1 MKARATLQP
10 LAKASLSKVRAVF
23 TDVDGTITTGG
34 RLLATTLRAIEWLNA
49 HRIQVVLVSGR
60 PAGWGEAWARQWPV
74 AGVIVENGGL
84 YFAWRGG
91 RLHKVY
97 AEPPGQRAANRRAL
111 LAHVEAALAAT
122 PGARLS
128 MDSQATEVDLAIDY
142 AEDVKLGSAGAD
154 RLERFLR
161 ARGVTAVRSSVH
173 VNCWLGRFD
182 KRTAVQQFLKTEW
195 RTRLTPADRRFVY
208 VGDSFNDQ
216 PLFRAFALSVGVANI
231 EDVLDRL
238 DDRPAFVTRSRE
250 GKGFGEVADAIVR
263 ARRGAARGRRR

>member
-1 MKARATLQP
+1 MQP
-10 LAKASLSKVRAVF
+10 LSKAPLSKVRAVF
-23 TDVDGTITTGG
+23 TDVDGTVTTGG
-34 RLLATTLRAIEWLNA
+34 RLLATTLRAIEWLKA
-49 HRIQVVLVSGR
+49 HGVKVVLVSGR

-74 AGVIVENGGL
+74 EGVIVENGGL
-84 YFAWRGG
+84 YFAWRGK

-97 AEPPGQRAANRRAL
+97 AQGAAQRREDRKRL
-111 LAHVEAALAAT
+111 VAHVEAAMAAV

-128 MDSQATEVDLAIDY
+128 MDSQATEVDMAIDY
-142 AEDVKLGSAGAD
+142 AEDVKLGPSAAD

-182 KRTAVQQFLKTEW
+182 KATAVAQYLKTEW
-195 RTRLTPADRRFVY
+195 RTRLKGADRRFVY

-216 PLFRAFALSVGVANI
+216 PLFQAFPLSVGVANV

-238 DDRPAFVTRSRE
+238 DQLPAFVTRSRE

-263 ARRGAARGRRR
+263 SRKRAPGRRR